1 MTRIIN
7 TAIDYCLD
15 FSDTDKLSVSKI
27 IVAPLIISLLV
38 FMSGCQSSNKESK
51 AEPVSSD
58 LVALQN
64 AKAKWGSNTE
74 QYYTVQ
80 SQRICECLPELSALM
95 DVSVLDNS
103 VLTAIDA
110 ASGEIISKDVQKEV
124 VTVEN
129 MFSLIESAIN
139 DNTSIEVT
147 YNEEYGYPETT
158 KIDVEQLAVDGGIHI
173 TLSKLALHDA
183 KLALDDVTWT
193 LVSFDSITGPQTVIK
208 NSNITLS
215 IDIENRQLGGIG
227 GCNAYGADFV
237 LDDESHQMTISNV
250 ISTQMWCEQPEDV
263 MQQEQNYFATLEKV
277 RFFTLD
283 EEGLNMVVGGDAG
296 LHFTSAH
303 NSPEEVEIDSSSN
316 DLTLLESARK
326 KWQSHSGQYYT
337 VQSKKNCFCLDE
349 MTAQMKVSILN
360 DSVLSAVNIASGE
373 VISKAIQAEISTVD
387 TLFSLIERAIADDI
401 SIEVSYNEEFGYPE
415 ITKIDIEQLAAD
427 GGLHITLSNLEI
439 LLPTMALDDVTWTL
453 ESFDNIAGPQTI
465 IKDTKITLSVDMES
479 MILTGV
485 GGCNNY
491 SADFVLD
498 DESHDI
504 TISNVISTEMWCA
517 EPEKTM
523 QQEKN
528 YFTTLG
534 QIRFFT
540 FDEAKLSMV
549 VGADAGLNFIV
560 VN

>member
-1 MTRIIN
+1 M
-7 TAIDYCLD
+7 
-15 FSDTDKLSVSKI
+15 K
-27 IVAPLIISLLV
+27 
-38 FMSGCQSSNKESK
+38 
-51 AEPVSSD
+51 
-58 LVALQN
+58 
-64 AKAKWGSNTE
+64 
-74 QYYTVQ
+74 
-80 SQRICECLPELSALM
+80 
-95 DVSVLDNS
+95 
-103 VLTAIDA
+103 
-110 ASGEIISKDVQKEV
+110 
-124 VTVEN
+124 
-129 MFSLIESAIN
+129 SAIN
-139 DNTSIEVT
+139 DNTSIEIT

-173 TLSKLALHDA
+173 TLSKLTLHDA

-193 LVSFDSITGPQTVIK
+193 LVSFDSITGPQAVIK

-237 LDDESHQMTISNV
+237 LDDEGHEMTISNV
-250 ISTQMWCEQPEDV
+250 ISTEMWCEQPEDV
-263 MQQEQNYFATLEKV
+263 MQQEQSYFATLEKV

-303 NSPEEVEIDSSSN
+303 ISPEEVEIDSSSN

-337 VQSKKNCFCLDE
+337 VQSQKNCFCLDE

-360 DSVLSAVNIASGE
+360 NSVLSAVNIASGE

-401 SIEVSYNEEFGYPE
+401 SIEVSYNEEYGYPE

-439 LLPTMALDDVTWTL
+439 LQSTLALDDVTWTL
-453 ESFDNIAGPQTI
+453 KSFDNIAGPQTI

-498 DESHDI
+498 DKSHDL

-523 QQEKN
+523 QQEKE
-528 YFTTLG
+528 YFATLG
-534 QIRFFT
+534 QVRFFT

-549 VGADAGLNFIV
+549 VGADAGLNFV
-560 VN
+560 VAN